1 MNILLRIVLF
11 PLLIILGILGIAIDR
26 IAGVVDFITK
36 PLAFLCLIGTVTAF
50 FMLNVQTGILF
61 GSITLMV
68 YILSYGIDWI
78 AYACAAIR
86 DGIKDAVY

>member
-11 PLLIILGILGIAIDR
+11 PLLIILGILGIAIDG
-26 IAGVVDFITK
+26 IAGAVGFITK

-61 GSITLMV
+61 GFITLMV
-68 YILSYGIDWI
+68 YILPYGIDWI